1 MLAAPL
7 LALTAAVMHAGWN
20 LAVKQSGDRF
30 LALWGQFT
38 LAGAI
43 CLVIILVV
51 GGFPAEGWRWAF
63 LSGTIHVPYCWFLAR
78 AYDHGDFSLVYPMAR
93 GGGAL
98 LAAIG
103 GLLLLDDH
111 LSPLGIAAIVLVAV
125 GLFLLAG
132 RANGPEVWAALAVAA
147 TIGAYSVSDAKG
159 IRSTD
164 NALYALAAFVGTGT
178 TTTVFGLLTGRAAA
192 MRSSMAANWRRY
204 LVLGIASS
212 VTYGLVQLAFR
223 KAPVGYVTARRESS
237 VVIAAFAG
245 SRVLGEAAGRRR
257 IVASLVVV
265 AGLITLVVAR

>member
-1 MLAAPL
+1 VLLATVFALAA
-7 LALTAAVMHAGWN
+7 AVLHAGWN
-20 LAVKQSGDRF
+20 LAIKQGGDRY

-43 CLVIILVV
+43 GLVV
-51 GGFPAEGWRWAF
+51 IVVVGDFPANGWWWAF
-63 LSGTIHVPYCWFLAR
+63 LSGTIHVPYCVFLAR

-103 GLLLLDDH
+103 GILLLDDH
-111 LSPLGIAAIVLVAV
+111 LSPLGLGAIALVAA

-132 RANGPEVWAALAVAA
+132 RARGPELWAALAVAA

-164 NALYALAAFVGTGT
+164 NVLYALATFVGTGT
-178 TTTVFGLLTGRAAA
+178 MTTAYGLVTGRGASMREA
-192 MRSSMAANWRRY
+192 MRVDWRRF
-204 LVLGIASS
+204 LVLGIAASF
-212 VTYGLVQLAFR
+212 TYGLVQLAFLR
-223 KAPVGYVTARRESS
+223 APVGYVTALRESS

-245 SRVLGEAAGRRR
+245 SRVLGEAADRRR
-257 IVASLVVV
+257 MVASGVVV

>member
-1 MLAAPL
+1 MLVATV
-7 LALTAAVMHAGWN
+7 LALTAAVLHAGWN

-38 LAGAI
+38 LAGLLGLI
-43 CLVIILVV
+43 VILAV
-51 GGFPAEGWRWAF
+51 GGFPAEGWIWAG

-103 GLLLLDDH
+103 GIVLLDDH
-111 LSPLGIAAIVLVAV
+111 LSSLSIAAIVLVAA

-132 RANGPEVWAALAVAA
+132 KARGPELWAALAVAA

-164 NALYALAAFVGTGT
+164 NALYAMATFVGTGT
-178 TTTVFGLLTGRAAA
+178 MTTLFGLATGRAAA
-192 MRSSMAANWRRY
+192 MRTAMVANWRRF
-204 LVLGIASS
+204 LALGIASS

-223 KAPVGYVTARRESS
+223 RAPVGYVTALRESS
-237 VVIAAFAG
+237 VLLAAFAG

-257 IVASLVVV
+257 MVASGVVV
-265 AGLITLVVAR
+265 TGLIVLVVAR